1 MGRDAEMEET
11 VTQRLVDLLREED
24 ADFELL
30 THEPVHTSEEAAR
43 ARGTALEQGAKALVC
58 RADDR
63 IVLIVVQAH
72 RRMDS
77 RAFKRAYGVKNLQM
91 ISAEE
96 LFSLTG
102 LAPGA
107 VPPFGILFGFPTYV
121 DTALLEL
128 PRIAFNAGSRD
139 RSIILATADYR
150 RIAPYTSGTF
160 AAEVPPPSP
169 PAGN

>member
-1 MGRDAEMEET
+1 MRRDAEMEET

-30 THEPVHTSEEAAR
+30 SHEPVHTSEEAAR

-91 ISAEE
+91 ISTEE

-107 VPPFGILFGFPTYV
+107 VPPFGLLFGFPTYV
-121 DTALLEL
+121 DAALLEL
-128 PRIAFNAGSRD
+128 PRIVFNAGSRD

-150 RIAPYTSGTF
+150 RIAPYISGTF

-169 PAGN
+169 SAGN

>member
-1 MGRDAEMEET
+1 M
-11 VTQRLVDLLREED
+11 
-24 ADFELL
+24 
-30 THEPVHTSEEAAR
+30 
-43 ARGTALEQGAKALVC
+43 
-58 RADDR
+58 
-63 IVLIVVQAH
+63 LIVVQAH

-91 ISAEE
+91 ISTEE

-107 VPPFGILFGFPTYV
+107 VPPFGLLFGFPTYV
-121 DTALLEL
+121 DAALLEL
-128 PRIAFNAGSRD
+128 PRIVFNAGSRD

-150 RIAPYTSGTF
+150 RIAPYISGTF

-169 PAGN
+169 SAGN